1 MIELDA
7 IKEILQKEGYDSPAD
22 MAVGDQVEIEVDGYM
37 PLTIEKIEDSKLSVA
52 HYYTQRGDLMSDPE
66 IVFRIDNDGEWTPVR
81 YTQHPRHH
89 QYNENGLPSVDAF
102 VNTWDRK
109 LRKQGFPDHA
119 GDETNVGN

>member
-1 MIELDA
+1 MDA
-7 IKEILQKEGYDSPAD
+7 VKEIIQGHGYDSGHD
-22 MAVGDQVEIEVDGYM
+22 MDVGDHIKVEVDGYM

-66 IVFRIDNDGEWTPVR
+66 IVFRIDGDEWTPVR

-109 LRKQGFPDHA
+109 LKQQGFPDHA